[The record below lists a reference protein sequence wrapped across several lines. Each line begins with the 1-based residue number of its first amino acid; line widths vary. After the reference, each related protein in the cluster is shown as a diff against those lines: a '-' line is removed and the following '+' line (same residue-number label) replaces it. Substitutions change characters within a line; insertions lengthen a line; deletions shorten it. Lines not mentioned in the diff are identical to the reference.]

1 MKDHIGIDYQIAGIE
16 ILLNE
21 DCIVQRFYPLIQYK
35 NRLSANLSGKGILTR
50 NACAALSD
58 QELIEAGLPDENMA
72 ALFRCFLHLY
82 DYKGKGIKDIPDAEC
97 RSAKEISSLLE
108 LMRLPGV
115 KAVRA
120 QLYLHC
126 GIRSLSDLADADA
139 EQLRDQIANRILQEE
154 LPFSAPFL
162 KELRTQ
168 IAVAKVFTA
177 YAV

>member
-35 NRLSANLSGKGILTR
+35 DRLSANLSEKGILTR

-82 DYKGKGIKDIPDAEC
+82 DYKGKGIKDIPGCRMQECKRDIVSAGTDAFAGCESC
-97 RSAKEISSLLE
+97 QGA
-108 LMRLPGV
+108 
-115 KAVRA
+115 AVFA
-120 QLYLHC
+120 
-126 GIRSLSDLADADA
+126 
-139 EQLRDQIANRILQEE
+139 LRDQIAVR
-154 LPFSAPFL
+154 SG
-162 KELRTQ
+162 
-168 IAVAKVFTA
+168 
-177 YAV
+177 